1 MGRVISIC
9 TSKHKGTLKN
19 EVNEAN
25 FIEEF
30 GIEGDAHAGKW
41 HRQVSL
47 LSFEKVEEFNA
58 RGAGVKPGAFG
69 ENLLVE
75 GWDLKTIPVGTK
87 FRCNDVLL
95 EITQI
100 GKECHHGCEIFQ
112 KMGDCIMP
120 RNGIFARV
128 LEGGKIK
135 PGDQIE
141 IVE

>member
-47 LSFEKVEEFNA
+47 LALEKIEDIDLS
-58 RGAGVKPGAFG
+58 KPNRIYF
-69 ENLLVE
+69 
-75 GWDLKTIPVGTK
+75 IGTCTS
-87 FRCNDVLL
+87 CN
-95 EITQI
+95 
-100 GKECHHGCEIFQ
+100 
-112 KMGDCIMP
+112 
-120 RNGIFARV
+120 R
-128 LEGGKIK
+128 KIK
-135 PGDQIE
+135 VRNDGLYPNRIGCSKCMGKWRSE
-141 IVE
+141 NFKM